1 MVRNIVVDKLVSE
14 YIEDKKVE
22 IVERKGIGHPD
33 SMSDGMADA
42 VSRALCK
49 YYLKE
54 FGTVTHHN
62 TDQTEVV
69 AGRSQPKFGGGK
81 VIKPIHVVLVG
92 RVTDDVDGKAV
103 PVNQIALKAAK
114 EYIREAIVNLDPETQ
129 MEFDCR
135 YGSGSADLQTVFKER
150 KGIPGAND
158 TSFGIGFAPFSEV
171 ERLTLE
177 SEQWL
182 NDKTTKKILPAI
194 GEDIKVMGL
203 REKDDITLTICIAEV
218 DKHVSGVQDY
228 QETIAKAKE
237 KLYSLAGRITRRDVE
252 IVINHGDVPEK
263 KEQGLFL
270 TVTGTS
276 AENGD
281 DGSVGRGNRVSGL
294 ITPGRPMSMEAA
306 SGKNPINHVG
316 KIYNIL
322 SFRIADK
329 IVQDVPEVKQ
339 CEVQLLSQI
348 GSPIDEPKM
357 AYISLLTKNDK
368 DFAGA
373 QKQAQGIADDMLAK
387 IKQVTDDVIHGRV
400 KTF

>member
-1 MVRNIVVDKLVSE
+1 MARNIVVDKLVAE
-14 YIEDKKVE
+14 YMEDKRVE

-42 VSRALCK
+42 VSRALCR

-69 AGRSQPKFGGGK
+69 AGRSMPKFGGGK
-81 VIKPIHVVLVG
+81 VVKPMHVVLVG
-92 RVTDDVDGKAV
+92 RVTDIVDGKQV
-103 PVNQIALKAAK
+103 PVNDIALKAAK
-114 EYIREAIVNLDPETQ
+114 DYIRESLLNLDPETQ

-150 KGIPGAND
+150 KGMPGAND
-158 TSFGIGFAPFSEV
+158 TSFGIGFAPLSEI

-177 SEQWL
+177 SEHWL
-182 NDKTTKKILPAI
+182 NSRNTKKLLPAI

-203 REKDDITLTICIAEV
+203 REKDEITLTICIAAV
-218 DKHVSGVQDY
+218 DKYVSGVQDY
-228 QETIAKAKE
+228 METMAKAKE
-237 KLYSLAGRITRRDVE
+237 GLYKIARGITKRNVE
-252 IVINHGDVPEK
+252 ITINHGDVPEK
-263 KEQGLFL
+263 KESGLFL

-316 KIYNIL
+316 KIYNLL
-322 SFRIADK
+322 SFRIADR
-329 IVQDVPEVKQ
+329 IVKELPEVRQ

-348 GSPIDEPKM
+348 GSPIDEPRM
-357 AYISLLTKNDK
+357 AYLSLLTKSDK
-368 DFAGA
+368 DFASA
-373 QKQAQGIADDMLAK
+373 QKRAQGIADDMLAN
-387 IKQVTDDVIHGRV
+387 IKQVTEDVIRGRA